1 MSCSRARSNV
11 ADSNDSEQQPVL
23 ILIVDEPTTPQRTS
37 EEEEL
42 AAEKTMLSS
51 LHRDSSS
58 IAFMPIVS
66 SAPPR
71 ISLNLQFDDE
81 HRWSGRTSFPDLL
94 KLNSKP
100 LLD

>member
-1 MSCSRARSNV
+1 MGCGRVSSNV
-11 ADSNDSEQQPVL
+11 ANSAESEQKPVL
-23 ILIVDEPTTPQRTS
+23 IVIVDEPTTPQRTS

-58 IAFMPIVS
+58 FSSIPVVS

-71 ISLNLQFDDE
+71 ISLNLQFDDD

-94 KLNSKP
+94 KLNS
-100 LLD
+100 